1 MESDCE
7 CTDQSFELREEE
19 MRRLDEKDQVANHM
33 ESELIYNEKIFEE
46 MFEDELFIDE
56 VDKHTLPIGFLDQ
69 SFEMF
74 NDELKFL
81 ASADTCST
89 DNGDGEIRPI
99 IEAREVSAT
108 YDWLIRRNRKK
119 TKRGRTV

>member
-89 DNGDGEIRPI
+89 DNGDGGIRPI

-119 TKRGRTV
+119 TRRERRV